1 MVERSLWEREVVSSN
16 LTTPTNIGGIMSKL
30 IQHAIALL
38 ALVSM
43 LFGGYFYVDSRYAL
57 AGDVKNLSERLE
69 NKIIEDKLSNIQQRI
84 WKIDDRYEEKIM
96 PDSVKEEYRQL
107 IEDKT
112 DLLNKLKA
120 TDK

>member
-1 MVERSLWEREVVSSN
+1 
-16 LTTPTNIGGIMSKL
+16 MSKL